1 MAEGLVLK
9 IALILVLGV
18 GAQWAAWRYQ
28 IPAIVLL
35 AVVGLIAGPATGVLQ
50 PAQDFGPL
58 LQPAI
63 GVAVAVILFE
73 GGMSL
78 NLGSLRGS
86 AKAVRRLIV
95 FGAPLGW
102 FFGAVAAHFIGG
114 LSPAVAILFGGL
126 LVVTGPTV
134 IAPML
139 RQARLSHRPA
149 AVLRWEGI
157 VNDPVGALFAVLTY
171 EVAVHWV
178 LDQPLIVVAGGL
190 AVGIAVALALG
201 VAVGLGCIQAFQRGW
216 VPEFLKAPLV
226 LGAILLCFAVSN
238 LVYDEAGLLAVTALG
253 MTIGNSRVS
262 SLDELRRFKEYVT
275 TALVSSVFVVLTAT
289 LSWDAFGS
297 LNWRHLA
304 FIAAI
309 LLLVRP
315 AAVLLSTL
323 GTPLPWKERALVAWI
338 APRGIVAVAVAGL
351 FATKLQVVGFEDA
364 ALLVPLAF
372 AIVFT
377 TVVAHGFSIG
387 WLAKVLGLVSTRRP
401 GILIV
406 GASRWTVALAR
417 ALKDL
422 DVPAIIAD
430 GDWHRLRLARQ
441 QNVPTYFGDVLS
453 EVTEHHLEF
462 NAFGHLIAATPND
475 AYNALVCTDLAPE
488 LGRINVYQTG
498 CHEASDHPRRRSFT
512 LGGKTL
518 LRSGA
523 DTDDLERRML
533 AGWTFQKTR
542 LTGAFTFD
550 DFLANRNTDAEILLV
565 LKHDGRIVF
574 ATHKERP
581 KAAEG
586 DVVLSFVPPESRRKT
601 GDAAAASLANAD
613 ASVKAKVP

>member
-9 IALILVLGV
+9 VALILVLGV
-18 GAQWAAWRYQ
+18 GAQWTAWRFQ

-35 AVVGLIAGPATGVLQ
+35 AVAGLTAGPLTGVLN
-50 PAQDFGPL
+50 PAEDFGPL

-78 NLGSLRGS
+78 HFCSLRGVAS
-86 AKAVRRLIV
+86 AVRRLILV
-95 FGAPLGW
+95 GAPLGW
-102 FFGAVAAHFIGG
+102 VFGAAAAHWIGG

-139 RQARLSHRPA
+139 RQARLSQRPA

-171 EVAVHWV
+171 EIAVHWV
-178 LDQPLIVVAGGL
+178 LDQPMIVVAGNL
-190 AVGIAVALALG
+190 LLGIAVALVLG
-201 VAVGLGCIQAFQRGW
+201 IAAGVGCVQAFHRGY
-216 VPEFLKAPLV
+216 VPEFLKAPVL
-226 LGAILLCFAVSN
+226 LGAILLCFALSN

-253 MTIGNSRVS
+253 MTVGNSRLS

-275 TALVSSVFVVLTAT
+275 TALVSSVFVILTAT
-289 LSWDAFGS
+289 LTWDAFAA
-297 LNWRHLA
+297 LEWRHYA
-304 FIAAI
+304 FVAAV
-309 LLLVRP
+309 LVLVRP

-323 GTPLPWKERALVAWI
+323 GSPLPWKERALVAWI

-351 FATKLQVVGFEDA
+351 FATKLQEVGFADA

-372 AIVFT
+372 AIVFA
-377 TVVAHGFSIG
+377 TVVAHGFSIRA
-387 WLAKVLGLVSTRRP
+387 LARALGLVSTRRP

-406 GASRWTVALAR
+406 GASRWTVALAG

-422 DVPAIIAD
+422 DVPAIIVD
-430 GDWHRLRLARQ
+430 DNWHRLRPARQ
-441 QNVPTYFGDVLS
+441 QNVPTYFGEVLS
-453 EVTEHHLEF
+453 EVTEHHMEF
-462 NAFGHLIAATPND
+462 NAYGHLIAATPND

-488 LGRINVYQTG
+488 LGRSNVYQTG
-498 CHEASDHPRRRSFT
+498 NHEAGDHPRKRSFT
-512 LGGKTL
+512 LGGRTL

-523 DTDDLERRML
+523 DTDDLERRMF

-542 LTGAFTFD
+542 LTAAYTFD
-550 DFLANRNTDAEILLV
+550 DFLATRSSDAETLLV
-565 LKHDGRIVF
+565 LKADGRIVF
-574 ATHKERP
+574 ATHEERP
-581 KAAEG
+581 KAADG
-586 DVVLSFVPPESRRKT
+586 DVVLTFVPPESRRKT
-601 GDAAAASLANAD
+601 GEAAAASASNAT
-613 ASVKAKVP
+613 AAQAKIP